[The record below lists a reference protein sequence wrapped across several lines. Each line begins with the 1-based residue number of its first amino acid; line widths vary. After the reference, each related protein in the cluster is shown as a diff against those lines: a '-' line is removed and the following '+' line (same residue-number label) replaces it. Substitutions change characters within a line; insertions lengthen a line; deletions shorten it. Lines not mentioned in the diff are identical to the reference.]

1 MLLSFSS
8 QSFFFTNSSSSTSS
22 ISPRLIRVALVRV
35 SRERVFLLSKNTP
48 RPLTLSLFLSLSV
61 FFLRK
66 RVKVSALYHSP
77 HDESSMTRRSALRRK
92 DIESMMRDF
101 NACKPTKN
109 FGTRLFKDDAR
120 VYATITPATAFVQQ
134 RRRLYRAR
142 GKLVCGTNTEMHS
155 RRVSLFLW
163 SFSPSRSTQNSRAE
177 KHVLN
182 SSWYVS
188 LLASLSRFLSLS
200 KLLFVRNERT
210 NLVRARIERER
221 GERAFAN
228 INLLLFSFSPRVDLR
243 CVLRAFALALAR
255 ETVWFA
261 QK

>member
-8 QSFFFTNSSSSTSS
+8 QSFFFSNSYSSSSRS
-22 ISPRLIRVALVRV
+22 ISPRLISVTLASLTNA
-35 SRERVFLLSKNTP
+35 SRCSQKTLLG
-48 RPLTLSLFLSLSV
+48 LTLSLFLSLSV
-61 FFLRK
+61 FSLCESK
-66 RVKVSALYHSP
+66 SALFITP
-77 HDESSMTRRSALRRK
+77 HDESSMTRLSALRRK
-92 DIESMMRDF
+92 DIESMIHDF
-101 NACKPTKN
+101 NACKPTKK

-120 VYATITPATAFVQQ
+120 VYATITRATAFVKQ

-155 RRVSLFLW
+155 CRLPFFVVFFSVAFSIKFARRK
-163 SFSPSRSTQNSRAE
+163 TQ
-177 KHVLN
+177 N

-188 LLASLSRFLSLS
+188 LLASLSRSLSLS
-200 KLLFVRNERT
+200 KLLLVRNERT

-228 INLLLFSFSPRVDLR
+228 INLLFLSFSLRVDLR
-243 CVLRAFALALAR
+243 CVLRAFTLALVR